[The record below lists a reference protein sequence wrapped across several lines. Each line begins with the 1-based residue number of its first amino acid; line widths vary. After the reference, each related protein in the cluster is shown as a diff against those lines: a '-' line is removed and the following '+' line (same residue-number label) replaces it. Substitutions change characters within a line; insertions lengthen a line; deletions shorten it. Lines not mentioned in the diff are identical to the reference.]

1 MIVYAP
7 QIIQTKL
14 KANLRDDEGVKL
26 CVMEESLAVDREGV
40 CRLEL
45 EVDWLELPR
54 KVVLESD

>member
-26 CVMEESLAVDREGV
+26 CVMEEFLTVDRKGV